1 MRCSTAKRY
10 IDLKLDGELKARHA
24 DELSRHLTS
33 CPSCRAWQAE
43 AGKLQTLMQAA
54 PAPLPPAWVHAQ
66 IMDKVLFKA
75 KQRPG
80 FVQRFRLA
88 TASAVVAVFFSFWA
102 GTMVG
107 VKSFH
112 TPVTEISESSNI
124 TLSSLSFGENT
135 LVDDWITTEDYNE

>member
-66 IMDKVLFKA
+66 IMDKVRFKA
-75 KQRPG
+75 QQKPG

-88 TASAVVAVFFSFWA
+88 TASAVLAVFCSFWA

-107 VKSFH
+107 VKSFQSSA
-112 TPVTEISESSNI
+112 TELSESSSM
-124 TLSSLSFGENT
+124 TVSSLSFGENT
-135 LVDDWITTEDYNE
+135 LVDAWDTAGDYDE

>member
-66 IMDKVLFKA
+66 IMDKVLFKT

-107 VKSFH
+107 VSTFN
-112 TPVTEISESSNI
+112 TGSQTSESTTVSV
-124 TLSSLSFGENT
+124 SSLSFGENT
-135 LVDDWITTEDYNE
+135 IVDGWDTAEANNE